1 MRNKKSIVISFL
13 LLIVSLVL
21 GAVFYN
27 KMPDMLPTH
36 FGFDGTADKYSSKA
50 SALFNFPFI
59 MACVQALL
67 IFQLNKDPRKKY
79 QNEKLYVVSLYI
91 IPILTLVIS
100 VITITIGL
108 GAKVDVSKIVFIM
121 ISILFI
127 VMGNF
132 LPKAKRN
139 YTMGIRNQWTLSSDY
154 IWEKTHRVAGF
165 SFVGSGIL
173 GLICAVLLKN
183 AGFVI
188 FGMIILAVIVP
199 TIYSYVLYER
209 EQKGVK

>member
-1 MRNKKSIVISFL
+1 M

-50 SALFNFPFI
+50 SALFNFPLI

-132 LPKAKRN
+132 CLR
-139 YTMGIRNQWTLSSDY
+139 Q
-154 IWEKTHRVAGF
+154 EKLHNG
-165 SFVGSGIL
+165 
-173 GLICAVLLKN
+173 N
-183 AGFVI
+183 
-188 FGMIILAVIVP
+188 
-199 TIYSYVLYER
+199 
-209 EQKGVK
+209 